1 MYERAYPYGLYKKRI
16 TNWKNRECLKN
27 PKKISKNQLTMCISR
42 DRIIE
47 LSLEGL
53 VNSGMKKSFEKVL
66 TSPSEDDRIIEL
78 SLEELVNS
86 ETKKSFKK
94 VLTKFLRNDKLR

>member
-1 MYERAYPYGLYKKRI
+1 
-16 TNWKNRECLKN
+16 KNR
-27 PKKISKNQLTMCISR
+27 LTMCISR

-53 VNSGMKKSFEKVL
+53 VSSGMKKSFEKVL

-94 VLTKFLRNDKLR
+94 VLTKFPRNDKLR

>member
-1 MYERAYPYGLYKKRI
+1 
-16 TNWKNRECLKN
+16 
-27 PKKISKNQLTMCISR
+27 MCISR

-66 TSPSEDDRIIEL
+66 TSSSEDDRIIEL
-78 SLEELVNS
+78 SLEELVDRG
-86 ETKKSFKK
+86 TKKSFEKSVDKVSKK
-94 VLTKFLRNDKLR
+94 

>member
-1 MYERAYPYGLYKKRI
+1 
-16 TNWKNRECLKN
+16 
-27 PKKISKNQLTMCISR
+27 MCISR
-42 DRIIE
+42 DRIIG

-53 VNSGMKKSFEKVL
+53 VSSGTKKSFEKVL

-86 ETKKSFKK
+86 EMKKSFKK
-94 VLTKFLRNDKLR
+94 VLTKFPRNDKLR

>member
-1 MYERAYPYGLYKKRI
+1 M
-16 TNWKNRECLKN
+16 
-27 PKKISKNQLTMCISR
+27 
-42 DRIIE
+42 
-47 LSLEGL
+47 
-53 VNSGMKKSFEKVL
+53 
-66 TSPSEDDRIIEL
+66 TSSVEDDRIIEL

>member
-1 MYERAYPYGLYKKRI
+1 
-16 TNWKNRECLKN
+16 
-27 PKKISKNQLTMCISR
+27 MCISR

-53 VNSGMKKSFEKVL
+53 VSSGMKKSFEKVL

-78 SLEELVNS
+78 SLGGTSQQRNE
-86 ETKKSFKK
+86 KKFQKSVDKVSKK
-94 VLTKFLRNDKLR
+94 

>member
-1 MYERAYPYGLYKKRI
+1 MANFIIELSFAKFH
-16 TNWKNRECLKN
+16 
-27 PKKISKNQLTMCISR
+27 KKIQKIPKTRLTKYISR

-53 VNSGMKKSFEKVL
+53 VNRGTKKSFEKVL

-78 SLEELVNS
+78 SLEGLVNRG
-86 ETKKSFKK
+86 TKKSFKK
-94 VLTKFLRNDKLR
+94 VLTKFIRNDKLR